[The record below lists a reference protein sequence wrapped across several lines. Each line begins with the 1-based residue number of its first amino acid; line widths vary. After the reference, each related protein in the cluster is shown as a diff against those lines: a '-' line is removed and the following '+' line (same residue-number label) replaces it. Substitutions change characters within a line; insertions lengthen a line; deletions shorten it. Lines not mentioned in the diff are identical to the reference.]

1 MIIFGSNIRVICKR
15 WREEGG
21 GDGGEEGGRNGGEE
35 GGGMEGRRGG
45 GWRGGGRTGEGV
57 QGGITVGI
65 VFHVSLTTHTSPVRL
80 CDC

>member
-15 WREEGG
+15 WRREG
-21 GDGGEEGGRNGGEE
+21 
-35 GGGMEGRRGG
+35 RGG
-45 GWRGGGRTGEGV
+45 GGGGGRTGEGV

-65 VFHVSLTTHTSPVRL
+65 VFNVSLTAHTSPVRL